1 MNLEIITSLVR
12 HLLTLAG
19 GYFVSKGLVDQVSS
33 EAIIGGVVAAIGV
46 GWSIVN
52 KVKKA

>member
-1 MNLEIITSLVR
+1 MNVEMISAVVR

-19 GYFVSKGLVDQVSS
+19 GYFVSKGLVDQMSS

-46 GWSIVN
+46 VWSIVN